1 MFDPT
6 SIMKKLIFLIVI
18 QTFQINLI
26 FGQSVSD
33 MNRLR
38 KQYEE
43 YIQNRDKIFIDEDND
58 LDGIDGN
65 LPENELIDLSLYHER
80 NIVEEVRL
88 NFFGYDFFSSKDSL
102 LIWNNLPIPSSY
114 LLGPGDEIIISLW
127 GETQVRESYTIS
139 RDGLLYIERV
149 GQLSLTGK
157 TIEQAEKYLVK
168 QFQKV
173 YETLKGTRP
182 STFMDVSLGQL
193 KSINVTFVGEANS
206 PGVYPIHPFSTVL
219 TGLIQ
224 VGGLDTTGSLR
235 NIQIIRS
242 GEDPHRVDFY
252 KFLLSGKSANSKI
265 KLQDNDV
272 VFIPPRLSRVEIV
285 GAIKRPGIY
294 EADDNDNILDLV
306 NYAAG
311 LRSDADNKILVSFKK
326 FSKDG
331 NNIEKKYI
339 PFNQSNEFS
348 SKNVNRVIAF
358 TLPEY
363 NKSVYIYGQV
373 KNPGIYGF
381 EEGMNILDIM
391 KISGGLFDKTFYKTI
406 YAPRADIIRRDFK
419 SNYPK
424 VIPIN
429 LEELKQGNQTQN
441 VKLHNWDIILIRK
454 NKNFTLPKQVQITG
468 EVNIPGYYTLSK
480 PRETL
485 QSLIERSGGYTNRA
499 FNDGIQLY
507 RDTVKVALDNF
518 NFSLSDGDSIHVPSN
533 PGVVEVVGE
542 VYSPGYVQ
550 FRNRRS
556 LKSYIEAA
564 GGYTLD
570 ARKKYITIIQPNG
583 DVKVKDSFWS
593 PRVEEGA
600 LIIVHKKREELPF
613 DATAFF
619 KDAAS
624 LAASLTTII
633 YIINTQNN

>member
-1 MFDPT
+1 M
-6 SIMKKLIFLIVI
+6 LL
-18 QTFQINLI
+18 
-26 FGQSVSD
+26 
-33 MNRLR
+33 
-38 KQYEE
+38 
-43 YIQNRDKIFIDEDND
+43 
-58 LDGIDGN
+58 GN
-65 LPENELIDLSLYHER
+65 QVNNFENENYDFDQIEGDLPQQHSIDLEDFKY
-80 NIVEEVRL
+80 VEEVNDVGL
-88 NFFGYDFFSSKDSL
+88 EFFGYDFFLAKDSL
-102 LIWNNLPIPSSY
+102 LMWNNLPIPSSY

-127 GETQVRESYTIS
+127 GETQLRESYTIN
-139 RDGLLYIERV
+139 RDGLLYIERI

-193 KSINVTFVGEANS
+193 KSINVTFVGEVNS

-326 FSKDG
+326 FSEDG

-358 TLPEY
+358 TLPEFTF
-363 NKSVYIYGQV
+363 
-373 KNPGIYGF
+373 F
-381 EEGMNILDIM
+381 EEN
-391 KISGGLFDKTFYKTI
+391 
-406 YAPRADIIRRDFK
+406 
-419 SNYPK
+419 
-424 VIPIN
+424 
-429 LEELKQGNQTQN
+429 
-441 VKLHNWDIILIRK
+441 
-454 NKNFTLPKQVQITG
+454 
-468 EVNIPGYYTLSK
+468 
-480 PRETL
+480 
-485 QSLIERSGGYTNRA
+485 SL
-499 FNDGIQLY
+499 L
-507 RDTVKVALDNF
+507 
-518 NFSLSDGDSIHVPSN
+518 
-533 PGVVEVVGE
+533 
-542 VYSPGYVQ
+542 
-550 FRNRRS
+550 
-556 LKSYIEAA
+556 
-564 GGYTLD
+564 
-570 ARKKYITIIQPNG
+570 
-583 DVKVKDSFWS
+583 
-593 PRVEEGA
+593 
-600 LIIVHKKREELPF
+600 
-613 DATAFF
+613 
-619 KDAAS
+619 
-624 LAASLTTII
+624 
-633 YIINTQNN
+633 

>member
-1 MFDPT
+1 MSHPST
-6 SIMKKLIFLIVI
+6 IMKKLIFII
-18 QTFQINLI
+18 FIYSFQLNPIS
-26 FGQSVSD
+26 GQSISD
-33 MNRLR
+33 INRMR
-38 KQYEE
+38 NQYEE
-43 YIQNRDKIFIDEDND
+43 YIEKRDKIFNNEDNN

-65 LPENELIDLSLYHER
+65 LPEKEQIDLEDFDKD
-80 NIVEEVRL
+80 IDEDVRL
-88 NFFGYDFFSSKDSL
+88 EFFGYDFFTAKDSI
-102 LIWNNLPIPSSY
+102 LIWNNLPIPPSY

-139 RDGLLYIERV
+139 RDGSLYIERV

-193 KSINVTFVGEANS
+193 KSINVTFVGEVNS

-294 EADDNDNILDLV
+294 ETDDNDNILDLV

-311 LRSDADNKILVSFKK
+311 LRSDADNKILVSFKN
-326 FSKDG
+326 FSKG
-331 NNIEKKYI
+331 VSNIEKKYI

-358 TLPEY
+358 TLPDY
-363 NKSVYIYGQV
+363 DKSVYIYGQV
-373 KNPGIYGF
+373 KKPGLYGF
-381 EEGMNILDIM
+381 EEGMNMLDIM

-533 PGVVEVVGE
+533 PGVVEVIGE

>member
-1 MFDPT
+1 
-6 SIMKKLIFLIVI
+6 MKKL
-18 QTFQINLI
+18 TFIIIIYSFQLNPIS
-26 FGQSVSD
+26 GQSISD
-33 MNRLR
+33 INRMR
-38 KQYEE
+38 NQYEE
-43 YIQNRDKIFIDEDND
+43 YIEKRDKIFNNEDNN

-65 LPENELIDLSLYHER
+65 LPEKEQIDLEDFDKD
-80 NIVEEVRL
+80 IDEDVRL
-88 NFFGYDFFSSKDSL
+88 EFFGYDFFTAKDSI
-102 LIWNNLPIPSSY
+102 LIWNNLPIPPSY

-139 RDGLLYIERV
+139 RDGSLYIERV

-193 KSINVTFVGEANS
+193 KSINVTFVGEVNS

-358 TLPEY
+358 TLPDY
-363 NKSVYIYGQV
+363 DKSVYIYGQV
-373 KNPGIYGF
+373 KKPGLYGF
-381 EEGMNILDIM
+381 EEGMNMLDIM

-533 PGVVEVVGE
+533 PGVVEVIGE

>member
-1 MFDPT
+1 MSHPST
-6 SIMKKLIFLIVI
+6 IMKKLIFII
-18 QTFQINLI
+18 FIYSFQLNPIS
-26 FGQSVSD
+26 GQSISD
-33 MNRLR
+33 INRMR
-38 KQYEE
+38 NQYEE
-43 YIQNRDKIFIDEDND
+43 YIEKRDKIFNNEDNN

-65 LPENELIDLSLYHER
+65 LPEKEQIDLEDFDKD
-80 NIVEEVRL
+80 IDEDVRL
-88 NFFGYDFFSSKDSL
+88 EFFGYDFFTAKDSI
-102 LIWNNLPIPSSY
+102 LIWNNLPIPPSY

-139 RDGLLYIERV
+139 RDGSLYIERV

-193 KSINVTFVGEANS
+193 KSINVTFVGEVNS

-311 LRSDADNKILVSFKK
+311 LRSNADNKILVSFKK

-358 TLPEY
+358 TLPDY
-363 NKSVYIYGQV
+363 DKSVYIYGQV
-373 KNPGIYGF
+373 KKPGLYGF
-381 EEGMNILDIM
+381 EEGMNMLDIM

-533 PGVVEVVGE
+533 PGVVEVIGE

>member
-1 MFDPT
+1 MSHPST
-6 SIMKKLIFLIVI
+6 IMKKLIFII
-18 QTFQINLI
+18 FIYSFQLNPIS
-26 FGQSVSD
+26 GQSISD
-33 MNRLR
+33 INRMR
-38 KQYEE
+38 NQYEE
-43 YIQNRDKIFIDEDND
+43 YIEKRDKIFNNEDNN

-65 LPENELIDLSLYHER
+65 LPEKEQIDLEDFDKD
-80 NIVEEVRL
+80 IDEDVRL
-88 NFFGYDFFSSKDSL
+88 EFFGYDFFTAKDSI
-102 LIWNNLPIPSSY
+102 LIWNNLPIPPSY

-139 RDGLLYIERV
+139 RDGSLYIERV

-272 VFIPPRLSRVEIV
+272 VFIPPRLSRVEIM

-358 TLPEY
+358 TLPDY
-363 NKSVYIYGQV
+363 DKSVYIYGQV
-373 KNPGIYGF
+373 KKPGLYGF

-533 PGVVEVVGE
+533 PGVVEVIGE